1 MGMFSN
7 KDCVFSG
14 YKNLKSSSNYKIMIE
29 NDYILYNCINKHPKN
44 LQVYNQQ
51 VLLML
56 GTHSYID

>member
-1 MGMFSN
+1 
-7 KDCVFSG
+7 
-14 YKNLKSSSNYKIMIE
+14 MIE

-51 VLLML
+51 VFLML